1 MPKVTTKSSTNDT
14 ADILSVLL
22 SKMSGSH
29 LHTTIRTALQRKQ
42 LSGPEIE
49 TLLALL
55 AKCGAP
61 VDACRDAV
69 VDTKEH
75 HCVRC
80 HQSYLECNNG
90 HKSCR
95 ISHDFTGVNY
105 YHIKGGGL
113 MWTCDRCQKEVFE
126 QYSGNSPDDR
136 TCEVGS
142 HTTDELDL
150 DYAAENYGEEGCCS
164 VVDDEDDEDDED
176 NE

>member
-22 SKMSGSH
+22 SKMSGPH
-29 LHTTIRTALQRKQ
+29 LHTTIWIALERKQ

-80 HQSYLECNNG
+80 HESYMERNNG
-90 HKSCR
+90 HESCE
-95 ISHDFTGVNY
+95 INHDFTRENY
-105 YHIKGGGL
+105 YRYNGGL
-113 MWTCDRCQKEVFE
+113 MWTCDRCQEEVFE
-126 QYSGNSPDDR
+126 ESPGDGLDHDSP
-136 TCEVGS
+136 CEVGS

-150 DYAAENYGEEGCCS
+150 DYAAKNCGEGCS
-164 VVDDEDDEDDED
+164 VVDGEDDEDED